1 MMNWTQFL
9 ETYGG
14 GEFPKYLEAK
24 RWLEGGVSEKD
35 AWDNEQYADN
45 LLWLAQELGY
55 ADQETLDKVACLLVD
70 RVATIAP
77 DVSDIT
83 ACNSK
88 PDGRIAAYHERMA
101 VEAIEAERLAKL
113 DEAIGDMDKQLARLD
128 VVEKIEGTLV
138 NIADTVEAPGAE
150 QARFAASCI
159 VDADCVKA
167 ATFSL
172 KAKAA
177 EAQQAYCEAM
187 ADTKATKQEKQMLE
201 YVRDDVIRMESAEQC
216 KVVRAMIGGPR

>member
-55 ADQETLDKVACLLVD
+55 ADQETLDKVACELVS
-70 RVATIAP
+70 RVAH
-77 DVSDIT
+77 VKSF
-83 ACNSK
+83 SGEEVK
-88 PDGRIAAYHERMA
+88 PEG
-101 VEAIEAERLAKL
+101 
-113 DEAIGDMDKQLARLD
+113 DEK
-128 VVEKIEGTLV
+128 KIEVGGEIESV
-138 NIADTVEAPGAE
+138 TVETEAGVY
-150 QARFAASCI
+150 AASFLLSR
-159 VDADCVKA
+159 DCVKA
-167 ATFSL
+167 VTFSL

-177 EAQQAYCEAM
+177 EAQEAYCAAM
-187 ADTKATKQEKQMLE
+187 ADTKATDIEKQMLSGA
-201 YVRDDVIRMESAEQC
+201 RDRVIRIESKEQC
-216 KVVRAMIGGPR
+216 DIVRSMIRRPE